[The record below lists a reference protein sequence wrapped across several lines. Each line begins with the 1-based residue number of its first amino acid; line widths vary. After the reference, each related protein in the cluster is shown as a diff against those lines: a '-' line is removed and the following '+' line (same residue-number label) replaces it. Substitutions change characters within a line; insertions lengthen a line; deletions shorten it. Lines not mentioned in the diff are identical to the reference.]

1 LAARAFRKVK
11 CKPVDPKPLARQD
24 AAQNTG
30 EVILRFAGKTVVI
43 TGAASGIG
51 KATCLLFASE
61 GATVIAG
68 DLDDAGGT
76 ELAATSNGKIIFK
89 HTDVCNVSDIKALMD
104 FAAAQTGG
112 IDVLFNNAGA
122 GGAREGID
130 EIEPDAWDGTMNLL
144 LRSVAMGVRYAT
156 PHMIGRD
163 GPSIINTAS
172 VAGVGAGYSPTAYA
186 VAKGAV
192 IHLTK
197 VGATDLAKHNI
208 RMNAICPGFIQTNIF
223 TSSMELAPEKIEQA
237 KQVIYEI
244 SNHTQPVKRGGQPE
258 DIAHMVAFLASKEAG
273 FITGTHMMVD
283 GGITTGQPHSWNPD
297 APGIFDALQP
307 FLDASHE

>member
-1 LAARAFRKVK
+1 M
-11 CKPVDPKPLARQD
+11 
-24 AAQNTG
+24 
-30 EVILRFAGKTVVI
+30 RFAGKTAVI

-68 DLDDAGGT
+68 DIDEAGGT

-89 HTDVCNVSDIKALMD
+89 RTDVSIVDDIKALMD
-104 FAAAQTGG
+104 FAAATTGG
-112 IDVLFNNAGA
+112 IDIVFNNAGA
-122 GGAREGID
+122 GGAREGLD
-130 EIEPDAWDGTMNLL
+130 EIDAEGWDRTMNLL

-156 PHMIGRD
+156 PHMIGRE
-163 GPSIINTAS
+163 GASFINTAS
-172 VAGVGAGYSPTAYA
+172 VAGLGAGYSPTVYA
-186 VAKGAV
+186 IAKAGV

-223 TSSMELAPEKIEQA
+223 SASLDVPPEMKA
-237 KQVIYEI
+237 KANQLIFEI

-258 DIAHMVAFLASKEAG
+258 DIANMVAFLASNEAG
-273 FITGTHMMVD
+273 FITGSHFVVD

-297 APGIFDALQP
+297 APGIFDSLQALV
-307 FLDASHE
+307 DNSAS